1 MQKII
6 ASALLLATFLLPVS
20 AAYKSVSVFP
30 PFPAIAGAVYN
41 EDSGISLSV
50 SIPRGSDRV
59 FWDIPLPKALP
70 QDATAITIE
79 SALSIDGLLT
89 GMTAHLRCG
98 ETWYTAS
105 VPLPASTRKRVSVP
119 LSRFRSDDGKP
130 CDYAQAD
137 LLRLQ
142 LWSIFPPVSGGLR
155 LLGVQA
161 RTDVVGLVETGDSFA
176 LNRCRT
182 LFDVAGI
189 PYADV
194 AGDFSGAE
202 NFELLVIPSMTDD
215 MSKRSVRILK
225 KASASGT
232 KFISFYTTAT
242 QFAALTGIQPGKWHH
257 VAPQDSWSSILPDAK
272 HLGGFSDIVPQ
283 ETDNLL
289 PPYEG
294 NGAEA
299 VAWFADGNWLKTP
312 LPACVVSANGALF
325 AHVPPL
331 PTSPAAELMRR
342 ICLKFVPELA
352 DVFAVNALM
361 ENDDLLA
368 KVDPH
373 SRPLLDSICEAVDK
387 RTRLAEIP
395 LMCSRLRDAEAAS
408 LQNSVS
414 GSSDEFRGVW
424 DIRASSRSLA
434 SSAKLFEK
442 LDTYGINAVLALSQ
456 IGGTPCFSEE
466 SSGAQVSFGRFCAE
480 AATNSIDVQA
490 WIYAFNVEGLA
501 KKQLDNLAA
510 EGRLIIGS
518 DNKPLPWLCPLH
530 DKNRKLIVEGAVNLV
545 KAGATGIHL
554 DYIRYPTADGCLGNE
569 SRESFENEIGKK
581 VKNWPEDVVGLGV
594 LATEYHAFRTRE
606 LTKFVREIA
615 EAVRAERPGV
625 KVSAAVYPEVASA
638 AGLCQDWP
646 TWVAEGMVDFVCPM
660 TYQQDPAAFASQLN
674 RVLSACG
681 GKASAMVAG
690 LGTTADVPGPDAYGA
705 AGQIVEVRRRKGGGF
720 VFFHLDERLVECI
733 LPRIG
738 FQKNAD

>member
-6 ASALLLATFLLPVS
+6 ASALLLSTFLLPVS
-20 AAYKSVSVFP
+20 AAYKSVPLFP
-30 PFPAIAGAVYN
+30 PFPAIAGAVYT
-41 EDSGISLSV
+41 EDSGVSLSV

-59 FWDIPLPKALP
+59 FWDIPLPQALP
-70 QDATAITIE
+70 QDATSIAIE
-79 SALSIDGLLT
+79 SSLSVDGLLT
-89 GMTAHLRCG
+89 GLTAHLRCG

-119 LSRFRSDDGKP
+119 LSRFRSDEGKP
-130 CDYAQAD
+130 CDFTQVD
-137 LLRLQ
+137 LLRIQ
-142 LWSIFPPVSGGLR
+142 LWSTFPPVSGRLR
-155 LLGVQA
+155 LLGVQV
-161 RTDVVGLVETGDSFA
+161 RTDVVGLVEIGDGFA

-194 AGDFSGAE
+194 ADDFSGAE
-202 NFELLVIPSMTDD
+202 NFGLLVIPSLPDD
-215 MSKRSVRILK
+215 IGRRAVRILK
-225 KASASGT
+225 KASATGT
-232 KFISFYTTAT
+232 KFMGFYTTST
-242 QFAALTGIQPGKWHH
+242 QLSALTGIQPGKWHH
-257 VAPQDSWSSILPDAK
+257 VEPQASWSSILPDAK

-289 PPYEG
+289 PPYEAS
-294 NGAEA
+294 GAEA
-299 VAWFADGNWLKTP
+299 VAWFVDGAWQKTP

-325 AHVPPL
+325 SHVPPL

-342 ICLKFVPELA
+342 VCLKFVPELA

-361 ENDDLLA
+361 ENADLLA
-368 KVDPH
+368 KVETH
-373 SRPLLDSICEAVDK
+373 SQPLLDSICEAVDK

-395 LMCSRLRDAEAAS
+395 LMCSRLRDAEAVS

-414 GSSDEFRGVW
+414 GSPDEFRGVW

-456 IGGTPCFSEE
+456 IGVTPCFAEE
-466 SSGAQVSFGRFCAE
+466 SGGAGVSFSRFCAE
-480 AATNSIDVQA
+480 AATNSIGVQA

-510 EGRLIIGS
+510 EGRLVSGP
-518 DNKPLPWLCPLH
+518 DNKPLPWLCPMH
-530 DKNRKLIVEGAVNLV
+530 DKNRKLILEGAVNLV
-545 KAGATGIHL
+545 KAGAAGVHL
-554 DYIRYPTADGCLGNE
+554 DYIRYPTSDGCLGNE
-569 SRESFENEIGKK
+569 SRESFEREMGKK
-581 VKNWPEDVVGLGV
+581 VKNWPEDVVGQGV
-594 LATEYHAFRTRE
+594 LASEYHAFQTRE
-606 LTKFVREIA
+606 LTKFVRDIA

-646 TWVAEGMVDFVCPM
+646 TWVAEGIVDFVCPM
-660 TYQQDPAAFASQLN
+660 TYHQDPAAFASQLN
-674 RVLSACG
+674 RVLAACG
-681 GKASAMVAG
+681 GKTSAVVAG
-690 LGTTADVPGPDAYGA
+690 MGTTADVPGPDAYGA
-705 AGQIVEVRRRKGGGF
+705 TQQIVEVRRRKGGGF